1 MSLQPL
7 VTTRGACDIP
17 PDSKICPDAC
27 LAALKQIKSVA
38 DEVRF
43 CLLWCASFGVYRGP
57 RDGCALLLCAMRL
70 QQCCGVCICR
80 RARKLVGSVQ
90 QCYNCAALVSLAVA
104 IQGWP
109 RCCLPI

>member
-7 VTTRGACDIP
+7 VTTRGVCDIP

-43 CLLWCASFGVYRGP
+43 VLCLFY
-57 RDGCALLLCAMRL
+57 LLPCVQRRQRWVRSAA
-70 QQCCGVCICR
+70 VCN
-80 RARKLVGSVQ
+80 AT
-90 QCYNCAALVSLAVA
+90 AAAVA
-104 IQGWP
+104 PASVVMSGNLWAQCGSAATALALFP
-109 RCCLPI
+109 LL